1 MAINVGGIERGVIE
15 AATVAIGAG
24 VVTFLADAGVEFGRV
39 PYLDE
44 VQKSSPSEPTLSN
57 YEKTMYGVGT
67 LLFVLGV
74 IDVATH
80 HKLFGV
86 GRWAIPASLGSIGGV
101 AVYESWG
108 AEALGIRAPSM

>member
-1 MAINVGGIERGVIE
+1 MAINVGGIERGIIE
-15 AATVAIGAG
+15 AATVIVGAG
-24 VVTFLADAGVEFGRV
+24 VVTFLADAGVEYARV

-44 VQKSSPSEPTLSN
+44 VQKASPQEPTLSN
-57 YEKTMYGVGT
+57 YEKTMYGVST
-67 LLFVLGV
+67 LLFVLGIV
-74 IDVATH
+74 DIATH

-86 GRWAIPASLGSIGGV
+86 GRWAVPASLGAIGGV